1 MWEEEVEE
9 NDLPFK
15 KSLLKSHVKAKQVG
29 SLVKC
34 NTLYTCFTSCNS
46 LFTWVNDWHL
56 LFLLFY
62 FLKKVYLLFLLHP
75 HCQQ

>member
-1 MWEEEVEE
+1 MWEEEVED

-29 SLVKC
+29 SSVKC
-34 NTLYTCFTSCNS
+34 NTLYMYFTSCNS
-46 LFTWVNDWHL
+46 SFTLHGL
-56 LFLLFY
+56 MTGIYFFY
-62 FLKKVYLLFLLHP
+62 FKKKYLLFLLHP

>member
-46 LFTWVNDWHL
+46 LFTLHGL
-56 LFLLFY
+56 MTGIYFFY
-62 FLKKVYLLFLLHP
+62 FFTF
-75 HCQQ
+75 